1 MRKLLYLFFLLL
13 FLPAACATDLS
24 MNKRKMEDKRNIAGA
39 HIGQRNYTEALRE
52 LLEAEKLY
60 AADPYLQND
69 LGFVYMER
77 EKPDLAIQHF
87 KRAVTLKADYSEA
100 KNNLG
105 VAYLKNGQWDE
116 AIACFKELSEN
127 LLYATPQNSLVN
139 MGLAYY
145 HKKDFDLAEKYYKRV
160 IGLYDDGLNKD
171 AAYVKAL
178 HGLGLTC
185 MATGRSHDA
194 TVVLEKAVQTAPRI
208 AEIYFDLGRAYTM
221 AREYPKAVNAYKKV
235 IELVPDRSL
244 SLEAAMA
251 LERIEKQTRNPR

>member
-60 AADPYLQND
+60 ADDPYLQND

-87 KRAVTLKADYSEA
+87 KRALALKADYSEA

-105 VAYLKNGQWDE
+105 VAYLKNEQWDE
-116 AIACFKELSEN
+116 AIACFKALFEN
-127 LLYATPQNSLVN
+127 LLYATPQNPLVN

-145 HKKDFDLAEKYYKRV
+145 NKKDFVQSENYYKKAL
-160 IGLYDDGLNKD
+160 GLYNDGLKKD
-171 AAYVKAL
+171 AAYIKAL
-178 HGLGLTC
+178 HGLGLTH
-185 MATGRSHDA
+185 MAVGRSREA
-194 TVVLEKAVQTAPRI
+194 LVMLEKAVQEAPRI
-208 AEIYFDLGRAYTM
+208 AELYFDLGRAYTLT
-221 AREYPKAVNAYKKV
+221 REYPKAVKAYNKV
-235 IELVPDRSL
+235 IELIPDRTL
-244 SLEAAMA
+244 ALEAKMA
-251 LERIEKQTRNPR
+251 IEKIKNLTGNPR